1 MPINAFRFKAIW
13 PWLAEAR
20 HVWFSVAGVVFALII
35 SFCLYPTERGI
46 RLTGL
51 GLQLFGIYTVIWGI
65 RETRALFGHPSFTSK
80 IKAWLVRFPLLRR
93 NVTLSVDSA
102 SHVIV
107 SGKATVYQTHKATDS
122 TTEARLDSL
131 ERNVILIHERVTQ
144 TQKEMDEGLHKI
156 SALVKHEGQLR
167 QTEDN
172 EIRKKLEA
180 TGTGGVHISL
190 IGASWLFVGLILS
203 TAAPEIGPLFK

>member
-1 MPINAFRFKAIW
+1 MPISASRFKGIW

-20 HVWFSVAGVVFALII
+20 NVWYSAAGIVIALII
-35 SFCLYPTERGI
+35 SLCVYPTECGI
-46 RLTGL
+46 RMTGL
-51 GLQLFGIYTVIWGI
+51 GLQLLGIGTVIWGI
-65 RETRALFGHPSFTSK
+65 SETRALFGQPSFVSK

-93 NVTLSVDSA
+93 NVALSLDSA

-131 ERNVILIHERVTQ
+131 ERNVIFIHERITQ
-144 TQKEMDEGLHKI
+144 TQKEMNEGLHKI
-156 SALVKHEGQLR
+156 SASVKHEEQLR

-190 IGASWLFVGLILS
+190 IGASWLFMGVTLS
-203 TAAPEIGPLFK
+203 TAAPEIVTLFK